1 MNEAAAAV
9 TEKKRIFTGP
19 RSIRTRL
26 IGIIVPMLVMILLV
40 NLYIFSRINSMV
52 KRIDSVFASN
62 VSMSELAENLSL
74 LDSNVYEYLST
85 KSSSALENYYR
96 YAQSYKDLAEQLNG
110 RKVDNALLM
119 LEKNIRGMS
128 LSYLEKAEEAI
139 QAKRGRNVE
148 RYKSAY
154 ESGRQIYDYIN
165 TYIYE
170 LNTIRFSRNSARYQ
184 YLLSVMNILE
194 LLSIMIIVA
203 LFSVTLVGI
212 ILIVRS
218 MIGPL
223 TTLAIA
229 AGQVTEGDL
238 NVEIPE
244 VETMDE
250 IGIVTRTFNQMLS
263 SIRAYIDRVR
273 VSMKEQARLKEREL
287 SMAAN
292 LKEAQLNFLQA
303 QINPHFLFNSLNAG
317 TQLAMMEDA
326 EATGQFLEKMA
337 EFFRY
342 NVRRKGDSTLE
353 EEIGLVDTYIYILN
367 VRFAGDITYRKEID
381 PDIGSQPVP
390 AMILQPL
397 VENAITH
404 GIREM
409 MDRGVV
415 TLRAAR
421 EESFIRVS
429 VKDNGVGMSAAQIAG
444 IYAKA
449 GFSSEETPE
458 DDQEN
463 SAVNETG
470 QAREASTGIGLE
482 NVIRRL
488 QLFYNQD
495 GLLTIRSE
503 GHMRGTEVT
512 LLLPV

>member
-1 MNEAAAAV
+1 MNEAEATL
-9 TEKKRIFTGP
+9 TEKKRIFPGP

-26 IGIIVPMLVMILLV
+26 IGIIVLMLVMILLV

-128 LSYLEKAEEAI
+128 LSYLEIAEEAI

-170 LNTIRFSRNSARYQ
+170 LNTIRFSQNSARYQ

-194 LLSIMIIVA
+194 LLSLMIIVS
-203 LFSVTLVGI
+203 LFSVTVVGI

-238 NVEIPE
+238 NVEVPE
-244 VETMDE
+244 VNTMDE

-273 VSMKEQARLKEREL
+273 VSMQEQARLKEREL

-326 EATGQFLEKMA
+326 EATGRFLEKMA

-342 NVRRKGDSTLE
+342 NVRRSGESTLE

-415 TLRAAR
+415 TLSAAR
-421 EESFIRVS
+421 EEAFIRVT
-429 VKDNGVGMSAAQIAG
+429 VKDNGVGMSADQIAE

-449 GFSSEETPE
+449 GFGSETPPGNDPDE
-458 DDQEN
+458 ALPDENGQEEN
-463 SAVNETG
+463 D
-470 QAREASTGIGLE
+470 STGIGLE

-488 QLFYNQD
+488 QLFYNRD

-503 GHMRGTEVT
+503 GHMRGTEIT